1 MFKFFMNWGQGVVFK
16 DDIASTGLAADQMS
30 RHPVQYGENRGII
43 SGGRIQK
50 AGSFGE
56 AED

>member
-1 MFKFFMNWGQGVVFK
+1 MNWGQGVVFK

-50 AGSFGE
+50 AGNFGE